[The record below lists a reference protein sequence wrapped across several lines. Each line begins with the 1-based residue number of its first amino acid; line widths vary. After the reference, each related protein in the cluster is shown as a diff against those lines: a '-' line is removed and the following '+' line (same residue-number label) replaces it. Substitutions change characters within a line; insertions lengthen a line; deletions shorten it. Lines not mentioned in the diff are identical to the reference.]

1 RFQWGNRFN
10 CNCATPL
17 VVDNLVFVSSA
28 YGAGAA
34 AVQID
39 KDGAG
44 FKATK
49 KWTAKQFQNQFAT
62 SVILDGYLYG
72 CHGDLCA
79 TMLRCFD
86 LKTGQEQ
93 WTSRDPAKC
102 SLIAAEGHLI
112 VMSES
117 GTLRLVEANSKKYVV
132 KGMIPDLLT
141 RKTWPPPALCNRKLY
156 VRDE

>member
-1 RFQWGNRFN
+1 LGYASPIAVTIHGKRQVVCYSGQAVMGIEPAGGKLLWRFQWGNRFN

-72 CHGDLCA
+72 CHGDLGA

-93 WTSRDPAKC
+93 WTSRDP
-102 SLIAAEGHLI
+102 
-112 VMSES
+112 
-117 GTLRLVEANSKKYVV
+117 
-132 KGMIPDLLT
+132 
-141 RKTWPPPALCNRKLY
+141 
-156 VRDE
+156 